1 MVLWI
6 QFFACTAVIFFSGK
20 NLSQYGD
27 IIAEK
32 TGLGRTWIGVVL
44 LASVTSLPELI
55 TGVSSAAIFELPDIA
70 GGNII
75 GACMLNLLT
84 IAFLDL
90 LGGPTPISAR
100 AHQGLIL
107 PAGFGIVLL
116 GITTAS
122 IALGARVPSIGWVG
136 LPSLLFILVYFAA
149 MRTIFVFEKRRLE
162 KAVHE
167 LVEEVQRIDTSRA
180 RAYGLFAFNAALIVG
195 AGMYLPGL
203 GERIA
208 ETTGLGQ
215 TFVGS
220 LFVAISTTLPEFT
233 VSAAAL
239 RMGAVDMSVGNLF
252 GSNLFNV
259 AILAVDDL
267 VYLKGPLLADVSAGH
282 LITGTAAMIM
292 TAIAIIGLTYRAA
305 KKPLLLAWDAMG
317 IVLTYAGAMSILY
330 QLR

>member
-6 QFFACTAVIFFSGK
+6 QFFVCSAVIFFSGK

-27 IIAEK
+27 IIAER
-32 TGLGRTWIGVVL
+32 TGLGRTWIGVLL

-55 TGVSSAAIFELPDIA
+55 TGASSAGIFDLPDIA

-100 AHQGLIL
+100 AQQGLIL
-107 PAGFGIVLL
+107 PAGFAIVLL
-116 GITTAS
+116 GIATAS
-122 IALGARVPSIGWVG
+122 IALGARIPSIGWVG
-136 LPSLLFILVYFAA
+136 LPSLLFVLVYFAA
-149 MRTIFVFEKRRLE
+149 MRTIFVFERRRLE
-162 KAVHE
+162 RAVHE
-167 LVEEVQRIDTSRA
+167 LAEEAQRIDISRA

-195 AGMYLPGL
+195 AGMYLPTL
-203 GERIA
+203 GEGIA

-220 LFVAISTTLPEFT
+220 VFVAISTTLPELT
-233 VSAAAL
+233 VSATAL
-239 RMGAVDMSVGNLF
+239 RMGAVDMSLGNLF

-259 AILAVDDL
+259 TILAVDDL

-282 LITGTAAMIM
+282 LVTGTAAMIM

-317 IVLTYAGAMSILY
+317 ILLTYAGAMLILY